1 MNDRHPAE
9 GREPGPGVAANGR
22 QARGSGYPGS
32 GPGSRSD
39 PAGSTITDA
48 IRSAMNRRA

>member
-9 GREPGPGVAANGR
+9 GSEPGPGVAANGR
-22 QARGSGYPGS
+22 QAGGSGYLGS
-32 GPGSRSD
+32 GLGSRWD
-39 PAGSTITDA
+39 PAGGTIADA